1 MAETYPLGFFSVN
14 RDHTACESTG
24 CRETHNTQQ
33 RAFIQLAAD
42 QKARCKAEEE
52 HDCGADQCVEK
63 SFLFLPTSYG
73 KAERSRADEADRRAC
88 VAKRCQGQS
97 TC

>member
-1 MAETYPLGFFSVN
+1 MAESYSLGLLPAN
-14 RDHTACESTG
+14 RDHTACKSAG
-24 CRETHNTQQ
+24 CRETNNTQQ

-52 HDCGADQCVEK
+52 HDCVADQCVEK

-88 VAKRCQGQS
+88 VAKRCQRQS